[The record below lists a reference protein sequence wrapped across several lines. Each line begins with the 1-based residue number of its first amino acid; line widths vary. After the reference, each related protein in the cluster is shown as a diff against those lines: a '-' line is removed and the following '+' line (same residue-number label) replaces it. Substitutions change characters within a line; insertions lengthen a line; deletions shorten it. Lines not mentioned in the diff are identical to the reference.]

1 MTRTDGPDSDRTVTC
16 LTAASIV
23 RVAALTVP
31 TDLTITPSAIRESF
45 RMLTVQVPSADVS
58 PERTARSSEGSDPR
72 RVSSRRRQE
81 GAPGAIGGDG
91 RRQQAVAELDPGL
104 GQPARSRR
112 VMEIA
117 RDPRLERA
125 HREE

>member
-58 PERTARSSEGSDPR
+58 PESTARSS
-72 RVSSRRRQE
+72 
-81 GAPGAIGGDG
+81 
-91 RRQQAVAELDPGL
+91 
-104 GQPARSRR
+104 
-112 VMEIA
+112 
-117 RDPRLERA
+117 
-125 HREE
+125 